1 MAAYIVAAARTAT
14 GKQRGALRNAHPA
27 TLSAAV
33 IDHILASLP
42 SLDPADVDDVI
53 LGCVSQCQ
61 EQGGNIA
68 RHAVLS
74 STLPIS
80 VPGATIDRQCGSS
93 QQAIHFAAQAVMS
106 GTQDI
111 VVAGGVESMTR
122 IPMFSNMPGDKG
134 GPVDAAIAAKFSTK
148 APFFSQFVGAE
159 MMGVEFGVRRD
170 EMDAFAA
177 RSHARAAAAQAAGVF
192 DGEIVPVE
200 GVDKEGA
207 AVAHAKDEGVRAGT
221 TAEKLGSLDTLVELG
236 VATAVAGGPELG
248 AITAGNASQISDG
261 AAALLVVNDAGL
273 KKLGSAVTPL
283 ARVHSLAV
291 AANDPV
297 LMLSA
302 PIPATEKLLAR
313 AGVAIGD
320 VDVYEVNEAF
330 AVVPMAWAKRCGAD
344 EAKLNIHGGAC
355 ALGHPLGATG
365 AKLATTLVHTLQR
378 EEKRFGLLAICEGA
392 GTANA
397 TLFERC

>member
-80 VPGATIDRQCGSS
+80 VPGTTIDRQCGSS

-192 DGEIVPVE
+192 D
-200 GVDKEGA
+200 KE
-207 AVAHAKDEGVRAGT
+207 DGVR
-221 TAEKLGSLDTLVELG
+221 TAFFRGEVGEEALLALEPTRVEPWSIPAEEVFARIFGLKTCQQKVGSNACSQKPCAPKQPTVGDVVEL
-236 VATAVAGGPELG
+236 
-248 AITAGNASQISDG
+248 
-261 AAALLVVNDAGL
+261 
-273 KKLGSAVTPL
+273 
-283 ARVHSLAV
+283 HSLARARYNGAKAV
-291 AANDPV
+291 VREERADRVIVELLRACGAELLSVKRANCRAVRGPDPRELLAAAMLGDGFPFACMGPV
-297 LMLSA
+297 LVSQ
-302 PIPATEKLLAR
+302 
-313 AGVAIGD
+313 
-320 VDVYEVNEAF
+320 
-330 AVVPMAWAKRCGAD
+330 
-344 EAKLNIHGGAC
+344 GG
-355 ALGHPLGATG
+355 
-365 AKLATTLVHTLQR
+365 
-378 EEKRFGLLAICEGA
+378 
-392 GTANA
+392 
-397 TLFERC
+397 